1 MDLDT
6 PDCDTAFSA
15 TFTGPPPS
23 STPQRLNGTFSTAS
37 RPAPAAAAANTTFDK
52 LSPAENDIRLNATF
66 NKLECSEIVSSPV
79 VGGGG
84 RLLPAGGGSGAGGAL
99 LNATFDASRGGG
111 GDDSGTRMRTPPAGL
126 NATFNR
132 SNSSG
137 GPAGGGF
144 GGRGSGSGGGVNQRK
159 MSEDRLSSAS
169 SG

>member
-6 PDCDTAFSA
+6 LDCDTAFSA

-23 STPQRLNGTFSTAS
+23 STPHRLNGTFSTAS
-37 RPAPAAAAANTTFDK
+37 RPGPAAAAANTTFDK
-52 LSPAENDIRLNATF
+52 LSPAADDIRLNATF

-79 VGGGG
+79 GGG
-84 RLLPAGGGSGAGGAL
+84 RLLPASGGGGSAL

-111 GDDSGTRMRTPPAGL
+111 GGGGDESGTRMRTPPAGL

-144 GGRGSGSGGGVNQRK
+144 GGRGSGSAGGNQRK

>member
-15 TFTGPPPS
+15 TFTGPPPT
-23 STPQRLNGTFSTAS
+23 STPQRLNGTFSAAG
-37 RPAPAAAAANTTFDK
+37 RPGPAAAAANTTFDK
-52 LSPAENDIRLNATF
+52 LSPAADDIRLNATF
-66 NKLECSEIVSSPV
+66 NKLECSEIISSPV
-79 VGGGG
+79 GGGGG
-84 RLLPAGGGSGAGGAL
+84 RLLPASGGGSAL
-99 LNATFDASRGGG
+99 LNATFDASRGGGG

-144 GGRGSGSGGGVNQRK
+144 GGRGSGSQRK

>member
-23 STPQRLNGTFSTAS
+23 STPQRLNGTFSTAG
-37 RPAPAAAAANTTFDK
+37 RPGPAAAAANTTFDK
-52 LSPAENDIRLNATF
+52 LSPAADDIRLNATF

-79 VGGGG
+79 GGGG
-84 RLLPAGGGSGAGGAL
+84 RLLPASGGGSAL

-111 GDDSGTRMRTPPAGL
+111 GGGDESGTRMRTPPAGL

-144 GGRGSGSGGGVNQRK
+144 GGRGSNGSSGGINQRK

>member
-37 RPAPAAAAANTTFDK
+37 RPAPAATAANTTFDK
-52 LSPAENDIRLNATF
+52 LSPADDIRLNATF

-79 VGGGG
+79 GGG
-84 RLLPAGGGSGAGGAL
+84 RLLLASGVGGSAL

-111 GDDSGTRMRTPPAGL
+111 SGGGDDSGTRMRTPPGGL

-137 GPAGGGF
+137 GPTGGGF
-144 GGRGSGSGGGVNQRK
+144 GGRGSGGGGNQRK

>member
-23 STPQRLNGTFSTAS
+23 STPQRFNGTFSTAS

-52 LSPAENDIRLNATF
+52 LSPADDIRLNTTF

-79 VGGGG
+79 GGGGG
-84 RLLPAGGGSGAGGAL
+84 RLLPASVGGSAL

-111 GDDSGTRMRTPPAGL
+111 GGGDESGTRMRTPPAGL

-144 GGRGSGSGGGVNQRK
+144 GGRGSGSGGGNQRK